1 MITSGDQ
8 KSSLLHNILAFCLL
22 DRNDDSA
29 ILENGDGTWT
39 GDGSHEH
46 PYLIDW
52 VPNDSLHAR
61 KYSTAKKRTIIAL
74 SAISSLSVAFAS
86 SVYTGG
92 LSSVR
97 QYFGVSDEAATLGLS
112 LFVLGFAIGPLI
124 WAPLGETFGRRKIFL
139 IAFSMFTIFNLAA
152 AVSPNF
158 ASLVVLR
165 AFAGIFGSAPLT
177 NSGGIVADLY
187 SAEHRGLA
195 AVFYSGATFLGPVLG
210 PIAGGFLGES
220 KGWRWIEGLL
230 AIYTGFMLI
239 LGYLFVPETFG
250 PVLLRRR
257 AALLSQSTGKVFA
270 TRFDHQQPAG
280 SLWQRVK
287 ISTRR
292 PLVLLI
298 SEPIVAALAFYNAL
312 IYGTTYLLLAALPVI
327 FQGVRG
333 WSPGIGGLAFISIA
347 IGMAI
352 AMVYMIF
359 VNRRYTQVWKN
370 SAIQQLPPE
379 ARLPSCKVGAII
391 IPLGLFL
398 FAWSNAPSVHW
409 AVCMIGTALFGF
421 GNISVSLGLVNY
433 IVDSYVTYA
442 ASALAASTVLRS
454 LCGAAFPLFTTYM
467 YKGLGIHWASS
478 VPAFLSLACL
488 PVPFI
493 LSKYGHQIRQCSKF
507 AVEMTE

>member
-1 MITSGDQ
+1 MIKTSP
-8 KSSLLHNILAFCLL
+8 LHNLLAFCLL
-22 DRNDDSA
+22 NRNDDVA
-29 ILENGDGTWT
+29 ILENGEGTWT
-39 GDGSHEH
+39 GEGSHEH

-52 VPNDSLHAR
+52 IPNDTLHAR
-61 KYSTAKKRTIIAL
+61 NYSTAKKRTIITL
-74 SAISSLSVAFAS
+74 SAVSTLSVAFAS

-97 QYFGVSDEAATLGLS
+97 QYFGVSDEMATLGLS

-124 WAPLGETFGRRKIFL
+124 WAPLGETFGRRNIFL

-158 ASLVVLR
+158 ASLVVFR

-187 SAEHRGLA
+187 TAEHRGLA
-195 AVFYSGATFLGPVLG
+195 AVFYSGATFLGPILG

-220 KGWRWIEGLL
+220 QGWRWIEGLL
-230 AIYTGFMLI
+230 AIYTGLMLI

-257 AALLSQSTGKVFA
+257 AALLSESTGKVFA
-270 TRFDHQQPAG
+270 TSFDRQHPAG
-280 SLWQRVK
+280 SLSQRVK
-287 ISTRR
+287 ISIRR
-292 PLVLLI
+292 PLVLLFT
-298 SEPIVAALAFYNAL
+298 EPIVAALAFYNAL
-312 IYGTTYLLLAALPVI
+312 IYGTTYLLLAALPVV
-327 FQGVRG
+327 FQRVRG
-333 WSPGIGGLAFISIA
+333 WSPGIGGLAFIPIA

-352 AMVYMIF
+352 AILYMIF
-359 VNRRYTQVWKN
+359 VNRRYTQVWEK
-370 SAIQQLPPE
+370 SANHELPPE
-379 ARLPSCKVGAII
+379 ARLPSCKVGATV
-391 IPLGLFL
+391 IPIGLFL

-467 YKGLGIHWASS
+467 YEGLGIHWASS
-478 VPAFLSLACL
+478 VPAFLALACL
-488 PVPFI
+488 PLPFV
-493 LSKYGHQIRQCSKF
+493 LSRHGHRIRRRSKF
-507 AVEMTE
+507 AAEMTA